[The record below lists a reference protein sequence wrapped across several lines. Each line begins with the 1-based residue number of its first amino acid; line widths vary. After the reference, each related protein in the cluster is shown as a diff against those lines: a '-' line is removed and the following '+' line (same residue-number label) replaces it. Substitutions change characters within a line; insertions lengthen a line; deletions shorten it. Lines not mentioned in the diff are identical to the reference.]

1 MIGGVF
7 VIKRMTKTGLLLRL
21 EELRRLAEGE
31 AIQPVYKDAI
41 LDTLLDYIGDESIRQ
56 KVEEI
61 AL

>member
-1 MIGGVF
+1 M
-7 VIKRMTKTGLLLRL
+7 IKRMTKTGLLLRL
-21 EELRRLAEGE
+21 EELRRLAEEE